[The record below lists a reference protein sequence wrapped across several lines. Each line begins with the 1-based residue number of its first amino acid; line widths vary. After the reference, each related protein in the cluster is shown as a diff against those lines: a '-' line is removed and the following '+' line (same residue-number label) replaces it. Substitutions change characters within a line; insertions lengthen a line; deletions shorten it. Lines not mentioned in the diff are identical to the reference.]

1 MTGAVETALRAR
13 IDAGG
18 KCLVPYIT
26 GGLGD
31 DWLDTVRAVAAAG
44 ADVIEIGM
52 PFSDPVMDGPTIQE
66 ANDRALE
73 AGVTPQ
79 TILDDLRHADIG
91 VPTAVM
97 TYGNIAHH
105 MGFERFANSLV
116 AAGVSGC
123 ILPDIPL
130 EEVGEWASAAD
141 EAGVET
147 VMLAAPTAPD
157 ERLSLIVERAR
168 GFVIAPDPRLSRGHY
183 ASFDARPIASR
194 SWSCAARRSWES
206 TRDLLGL
213 RAFWRAFFSLP
224 E

>member
-79 TILDDLRHADIG
+79 TILDDLRHADG
-91 VPTAVM
+91 
-97 TYGNIAHH
+97 
-105 MGFERFANSLV
+105 ERQQQ
-116 AAGVSGC
+116 
-123 ILPDIPL
+123 
-130 EEVGEWASAAD
+130 
-141 EAGVET
+141 T
-147 VMLAAPTAPD
+147 Q
-157 ERLSLIVERAR
+157 RHR
-168 GFVIAPDPRLSRGHY
+168 
-183 ASFDARPIASR
+183 
-194 SWSCAARRSWES
+194 
-206 TRDLLGL
+206 
-213 RAFWRAFFSLP
+213 
-224 E
+224 